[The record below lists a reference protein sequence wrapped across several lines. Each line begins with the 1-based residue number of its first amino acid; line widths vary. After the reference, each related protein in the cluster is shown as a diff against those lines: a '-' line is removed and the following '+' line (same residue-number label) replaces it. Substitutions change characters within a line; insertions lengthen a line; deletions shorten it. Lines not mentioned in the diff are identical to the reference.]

1 MRIMNSEP
9 TNELALVFSMTIRF
23 QLWAASDKFFEGHNF
38 HTTVQVLFNI
48 LLNGDLSMASLFAGE
63 LLADLFVEQSTSERM
78 KSYPH
83 LSEALREIVCQLKSA
98 KTPLLLKFL
107 NLLSCIVRGD
117 SGLCSFIREL
127 IFSSPEV
134 DGTPETGENVPCQ
147 GLAGLA
153 VHLIKEEDHLL
164 GAAATSFLL
173 DLESSFA
180 EPCVERAADYHGS
193 LLALLT
199 VLQRAISSCSS
210 SVAEP
215 FNNGGSNIEQLHRMR
230 LTLRCAALVV
240 NRLTQS
246 VVGLDA
252 ESLEMSADQSFRLA
266 VLIQS
271 IAQQL
276 FAGNDPL
283 DVIAGLAGESA
294 AASANAKHQSPPDAA
309 DLVQKTAVLAKA
321 ALTVECLDLMLA
333 CINHLSA
340 VSPPPPPRSQSVIE
354 DASETRIDS
363 TPQLVENMTGLCLQ
377 EEPSAARLRRCG
389 DALQHFLERPVMPS
403 LLALTLAEGDGLF
416 LPSTAPSAG
425 PVAAW
430 NYSLRLSALR
440 LLPLALQLEKFSN
453 QAFTDTLTALLPP
466 DLGVVDR
473 FLASKLLPQAQQ
485 KPDSRSPAFLTTWLL
500 CTQPLGQFTHT
511 EGGRSNRQQSNCTEE
526 ILEKLM
532 SRFDGLEMPSVSGS
546 EALAVCQRRI
556 ELLKSRE
563 GAVEANLSAKNE
575 ALTSA
580 LRESDQVVEQFRTRA
595 LLAEAEAARLGNLQ
609 LTALTERERDR
620 TALADL
626 TTQLNQLKAI
636 NADLSKD
643 LAAKRQDCENLLAT
657 KQSLQNKLANSREQI
672 RALDAT
678 NDNYRKQLDEAKQL
692 LQQKDVQIQQYT
704 QITRLI
710 NDLTGNRA
718 PAIDLAAS
726 INLPNKTS
734 STNP

>member
-1 MRIMNSEP
+1 
-9 TNELALVFSMTIRF
+9 
-23 QLWAASDKFFEGHNF
+23 
-38 HTTVQVLFNI
+38 
-48 LLNGDLSMASLFAGE
+48 
-63 LLADLFVEQSTSERM
+63 
-78 KSYPH
+78 
-83 LSEALREIVCQLKSA
+83 
-98 KTPLLLKFL
+98 
-107 NLLSCIVRGD
+107 
-117 SGLCSFIREL
+117 
-127 IFSSPEV
+127 
-134 DGTPETGENVPCQ
+134 
-147 GLAGLA
+147 
-153 VHLIKEEDHLL
+153 
-164 GAAATSFLL
+164 
-173 DLESSFA
+173 
-180 EPCVERAADYHGS
+180 
-193 LLALLT
+193 
-199 VLQRAISSCSS
+199 
-210 SVAEP
+210 
-215 FNNGGSNIEQLHRMR
+215 MR
-230 LTLRCAALVV
+230 LLLRCAAMAI
-240 NRLTQS
+240 NRLAQS

-266 VLIQS
+266 ILVQS

-276 FAGNDPL
+276 FAGNDVL
-283 DVIAGLAGESA
+283 AVITGLADESA
-294 AASANAKHQSPPDAA
+294 AATSVDAKQQSPPDTIN
-309 DLVQKTAVLAKA
+309 LVQKAAVLAKA
-321 ALTVECLDLMLA
+321 GLTVECLDLMLA

-340 VSPPPPPRSQSVIE
+340 VSPAPPPRSQSGIE

-363 TPQLVENMTGLCLQ
+363 TPRLVENMTGLCLQ
-377 EEPSAARLRRCG
+377 EEASAARLRRCG

-416 LPSTAPSAG
+416 LPSGAPLTC

-453 QAFTDTLTALLPP
+453 QAFTDTLVALLPP

-473 FLASKLLPQAQQ
+473 YLTSKLQSQAQQ

-500 CTQPLGQFTHT
+500 CTQPLGPSSYT
-511 EGGRSNRQQSNCTEE
+511 ESSRGNQRQSNCTEE
-526 ILEKLM
+526 VLEKLL
-532 SRFDGLEMPSVSGS
+532 SRMDGMEVSSVSGS
-546 EALAVCQRRI
+546 EALAICQRTI

-563 GAVEANLSAKNE
+563 GAVEANLNAKNE
-575 ALTSA
+575 ALTAA
-580 LRESDQVVEQFRTRA
+580 LRESDQIVEQLRTRA
-595 LLAEAEAARLGNLQ
+595 LLAEAEALRLANLQ

-620 TALADL
+620 TTLADL
-626 TTQLNQLKAI
+626 TSQLNRLKAM
-636 NADLSKD
+636 NADLSND

-657 KQSLQNKLANSREQI
+657 KQNLQSKLANSREQI

-726 INLPNKTS
+726 IQLPNKTP

>member
-1 MRIMNSEP
+1 MHSFAYANRRSP
-9 TNELALVFSMTIRF
+9 LRYPR
-23 QLWAASDKFFEGHNF
+23 
-38 HTTVQVLFNI
+38 
-48 LLNGDLSMASLFAGE
+48 LN
-63 LLADLFVEQSTSERM
+63 
-78 KSYPH
+78 
-83 LSEALREIVCQLKSA
+83 EALREIVCQLKSA
-98 KTPLLLKFL
+98 NTPLLLKFL
-107 NLLSCIVRGD
+107 NLLSCIVRSD
-117 SGLCSFIREL
+117 SSLCSFIREL
-127 IFSSPEV
+127 IFSSLEV
-134 DGTPETGENVPCQ
+134 DGALETGENTPCQ
-147 GLAGLA
+147 SLAGLA
-153 VHLIKEEDHLL
+153 VHLIKENHLL
-164 GAAATSFLL
+164 GAAATAFLL

-180 EPCVERAADYHGS
+180 DSPAESVTDYHGS

-199 VLQRAISSCSS
+199 VLQRAISSCSCS
-210 SVAEP
+210 SSSATEP
-215 FNNGGSNIEQLHRMR
+215 FRDGASDIEQLHRMR
-230 LTLRCAALVV
+230 LLLRCAAMAI
-240 NRLTQS
+240 NRLAQS

-266 VLIQS
+266 ILVQS

-276 FAGNDPL
+276 FAGNDVL
-283 DVIAGLAGESA
+283 AVITGLADESA
-294 AASANAKHQSPPDAA
+294 AATSVDAKQQSPPDTIN
-309 DLVQKTAVLAKA
+309 LVQKAAVLAKA
-321 ALTVECLDLMLA
+321 GLTVECLDLMLA

-340 VSPPPPPRSQSVIE
+340 VSPAPPPRSQSGIE

-363 TPQLVENMTGLCLQ
+363 TPRLVENMTGLCLQ
-377 EEPSAARLRRCG
+377 EEASAARLRRCG

-416 LPSTAPSAG
+416 LPSGAPLTC

-453 QAFTDTLTALLPP
+453 QAFTDTLVALLPP

-473 FLASKLLPQAQQ
+473 YLTSKLQSQAQQ

-500 CTQPLGQFTHT
+500 CTQPLGPSSYT
-511 EGGRSNRQQSNCTEE
+511 ESSRGNQRQSNCTEE
-526 ILEKLM
+526 VLEKLL
-532 SRFDGLEMPSVSGS
+532 SRMDGMEVSS
-546 EALAVCQRRI
+546 
-556 ELLKSRE
+556 
-563 GAVEANLSAKNE
+563 GAVEANLNAKNE
-575 ALTSA
+575 ALTAA
-580 LRESDQVVEQFRTRA
+580 LRESDQIVEQLRTRA
-595 LLAEAEAARLGNLQ
+595 LLAEAEALRLANLQ

-620 TALADL
+620 TTLADL
-626 TTQLNQLKAI
+626 TSQLNRLKAM
-636 NADLSKD
+636 NADLSND

-657 KQSLQNKLANSREQI
+657 KQNLQSKLANSREQI

-726 INLPNKTS
+726 IQLPNKTS